1 MSLITETLTTK
12 EVFMKSRG
20 WLISYLV
27 MGVFFGQSLFQACYG
42 QEEQKAVNPGVI
54 VADLRP
60 APYVPPPVN
69 RNYETKVIVNL
80 EAKEFR
86 GEIAKGSDYDYWGYN
101 GTVPGP
107 FIRVREGDTIEFHFK
122 NAVNSKNTHTIDF
135 HSMTGP
141 CGAACIL
148 MTEPG
153 KETVIQAKALNPGV
167 FVYHCAAPPIPVH
180 IANGLYGLILVE
192 PKNGLA
198 KVDREY
204 YLMQSEFYTEQPA
217 GTKGLLQFSSKNG
230 MDEHPTYVVFNGKVG
245 ALLGD
250 NKLQAKTN
258 ETVRLFVGNI
268 GPNLVSSF
276 HLIGEIF
283 DTVYREGDLST
294 PAHNVQ
300 TTLIPS
306 GGVTVVD
313 FKIEMPGDFTLVDH
327 SIFRIN
333 KGAMGQIHVEGPE
346 RPDILK
352 KISGGE
358 DENN

>member
-1 MSLITETLTTK
+1 MKTNVRVVIGLILGAAALSAPQIAHGAETPNAAAL
-12 EVFMKSRG
+12 
-20 WLISYLV
+20 
-27 MGVFFGQSLFQACYG
+27 
-42 QEEQKAVNPGVI
+42 

-69 RNYETKVIVNL
+69 RSYEATVIVNL
-80 EAKEFR
+80 EAKEYQA
-86 GEIAKGSDYDYWGYN
+86 EIAKGSTYEYWGYN

-107 FIRVREGDTIEFHFK
+107 MVRVREGDTIEFHFK
-122 NAVNSKNTHTIDF
+122 NAVDAKNTHTIDF

-153 KETVIQAKALNPGV
+153 KETVVRAKALNPGV

-192 PKNGLA
+192 PKGGLP

-204 YLMQSEFYTEQPA
+204 YMMQSEFYTEQPA
-217 GTKGLLQFSSKNG
+217 GTKGLLTFSSKNG

-245 ALLGD
+245 SLLGD

-258 ETVRLFVGNI
+258 ETVRLYVGNI

-283 DTVYREGDLST
+283 DTVYREGDFSN
-294 PAHNVQ
+294 PGHNIQ

-306 GGVTVVD
+306 GGATVVD

-333 KGAMGQIHVEGPE
+333 KGALGQIHVEGAD
-346 RPDILK
+346 RPDILQ

-358 DENN
+358 DENG